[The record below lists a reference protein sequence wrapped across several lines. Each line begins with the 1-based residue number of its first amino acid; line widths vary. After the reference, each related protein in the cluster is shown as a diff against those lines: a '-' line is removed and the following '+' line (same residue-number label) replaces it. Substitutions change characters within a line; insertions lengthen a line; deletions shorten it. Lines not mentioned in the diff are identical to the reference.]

1 MLMSATSQWTGGGTD
16 SNWSTAANWLGDA
29 VPTNGSTLV
38 FNSGA
43 AQLTNV
49 DDIAGLSV
57 AEIQVA
63 GGYSI
68 SGDAITLTGSSGV
81 GIDNQSDANAF
92 NNPITIGADL
102 TFEQDAGQLTLGG
115 AIDGPYGLTVAGA
128 GTLTLSN
135 TDSYTGATTVV
146 AGTLLVDGAQ
156 SGSVVT
162 VDSGAVLGGIGGT
175 VGDVT
180 VSGGSISPG
189 SAASGPGILNTGNVS
204 FVSGA
209 SYNVAL
215 DGETAGGGYDQTDAT
230 GAVDLD
236 ASTGL
241 NVTLSD
247 GFTPAVGDTF
257 TIIQST
263 GGITGSFASLPEGTV
278 FDAGGQSFR
287 ISYANDDVTL
297 TCVANTSTTASPSL
311 STSTYGQTVTYTVTV
326 SNTSFGGGAPTGT
339 VELYDGSTDLGI
351 GATLRRCAKIT
362 SATPSGM
369 IKNACFSRVLSVIA
383 PAPLLKLFLRTA

>member
-1 MLMSATSQWTGGGTD
+1 
-16 SNWSTAANWLGDA
+16 
-29 VPTNGSTLV
+29 
-38 FNSGA
+38 
-43 AQLTNV
+43 
-49 DDIAGLSV
+49 
-57 AEIQVA
+57 
-63 GGYSI
+63 
-68 SGDAITLTGSSGV
+68 
-81 GIDNQSDANAF
+81 
-92 NNPITIGADL
+92 
-102 TFEQDAGQLTLGG
+102 
-115 AIDGPYGLTVAGA
+115 
-128 GTLTLSN
+128 
-135 TDSYTGATTVV
+135 
-146 AGTLLVDGAQ
+146 
-156 SGSVVT
+156 
-162 VDSGAVLGGIGGT
+162 
-175 VGDVT
+175 
-180 VSGGSISPG
+180 
-189 SAASGPGILNTGNVS
+189 
-204 FVSGA
+204 
-209 SYNVAL
+209 AL

-351 GATLRRCAKIT
+351 GATLSGNGSTATATLST
-362 SATPSGM
+362 SSLPAGSHAIYVIYTPSGHFQGSSSSDQALTV
-369 IKNACFSRVLSVIA
+369 N
-383 PAPLLKLFLRTA
+383 PAALTITASNQTKV